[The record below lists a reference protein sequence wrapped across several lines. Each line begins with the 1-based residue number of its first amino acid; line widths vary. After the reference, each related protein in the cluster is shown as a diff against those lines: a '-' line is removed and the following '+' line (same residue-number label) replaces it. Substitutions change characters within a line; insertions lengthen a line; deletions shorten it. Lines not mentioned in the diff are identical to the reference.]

1 MLAIAAYYRYLNS
14 GGNERIARGLLI
26 LVAVLN
32 AARNSVSLFLLLLV
46 SMGYGIVKETIAS
59 RVLLKIRLLTAIH
72 FVFGVLYVSYQ
83 TYSSSSLLTTV
94 RQILARDGQHPARQC
109 WILPLLLCPTPRTFS
124 HELYDVDHVVSLL
137 LDRRSR
143 LAKANVQE
151 TQFVAR
157 SFSKKSGLIVTPS
170 VFTRLYRILLFAVMV
185 IATFFVISTLSF
197 SSRRSASYGAETWQ
211 TRWILLDGW
220 LATLYLLVFSS
231 IAFLWRP
238 SANNKRL
245 AMSSELATDEAEAD
259 QYDVDALEREH
270 DKDAIPLRGVNQDVV
285 FDLGESDEEDER
297 GTGRA
302 EERRLRGDSDDE
314 SPPSYQKR
322 RD

>member
-1 MLAIAAYYRYLNS
+1 MMWIMSSLFFLIADLDSRRQTFKKLSASFSPPPRS
-14 GGNERIARGLLI
+14 GGPD
-26 LVAVLN
+26 
-32 AARNSVSLFLLLLV
+32 
-46 SMGYGIVKETIAS
+46 
-59 RVLLKIRLLTAIH
+59 RV
-72 FVFGVLYVSYQ
+72 
-83 TYSSSSLLTTV
+83 
-94 RQILARDGQHPARQC
+94 
-109 WILPLLLCPTPRTFS
+109 
-124 HELYDVDHVVSLL
+124 
-137 LDRRSR
+137 
-143 LAKANVQE
+143 
-151 TQFVAR
+151 
-157 SFSKKSGLIVTPS
+157 VT

-197 SSRRSASYGAETWQ
+197 SSRRSASYGAETWR

-220 LATLYLLVFSS
+220 LATLYLLVFAS

-270 DKDAIPLRGVNQDVV
+270 DKDAIPLRGVNENVV

-297 GTGRA
+297 GAGSGRA
-302 EERRLRGDSDDE
+302 EERRLRGDDVDEE